1 MADNVYKAGLKN
13 VGSYQVSGK
22 PFVTASTVHAH
33 EEEKIE
39 FPEVT
44 NNITIRSDS
53 FEGSYN
59 SLYLSSSHYVV
70 TGAFAFDGTY
80 LTTTSS
86 FSIRWWGRFSDLP
99 ADVDDAAG
107 AGSGNDIMPFLGF
120 GASWSVRENSLQ
132 QAAGGSTFEY
142 RGLNQ
147 VGSDPQWT
155 NAAFPSGYSDFDARG
170 FTIDWFHYVF
180 TFESN
185 DSGNESTASFYRNGV
200 EIAGTNLERTYSSPF
215 DLSDNGASFHIGG
228 YQGGVRANLRDV
240 ILWDGVLSEA
250 QANSLYQASASYS
263 SSAFSPAGLQKLIWL
278 KPTGSA
284 QNLPGAQSQE
294 GGQFYNFGV
303 ATEYLQERFGSG
315 YDSSNVININ
325 SNSPFNEY
333 NSAYA
338 LNSEDADG
346 FILGNI
352 PLTLPSNFTII
363 VWVKSLS
370 DLTDKFILY
379 NKYVRLFY
387 RGNNKRLKLWID
399 RNVSAADVFDTR
411 DLREWTHLAITVDH
425 DVEGKLY
432 VNGELFATI
441 DLSTDNAQVDGENLN
456 FGHSAAAVR
465 TSFSEAAVFTS
476 TFTLDEVEEAYNS
489 GNKFDL
495 RKHSKKSTIRN
506 YWLFGDYPADT
517 FNNNGASAKLTA
529 TVNDIVGSSD
539 LTINETHADNDDF
552 ITQERHY
559 YEQAKRSLKIHYR
572 STGSYNTID
581 NKHYWVLDSDNESFT
596 MNVKSKEVYLSTDI
610 GVHNYSIHA
619 DLTTI
624 PTSMM
629 YQHTGSGV
637 DE

>member
-1 MADNVYKAGLKN
+1 MAKNVYKAGLNN

-22 PFVTASTVHAH
+22 PFVTASTVYAH
-33 EEEKIE
+33 EEQKIE

-44 NNITIRSDS
+44 NNITVKSDS

-86 FSIRWWGRFSDLP
+86 FSISWWGRFSDLP
-99 ADVDDAAG
+99 ADVDDASG
-107 AGSGNDIMPFLGF
+107 AGSTNDIMPFLGF
-120 GASWSVRENSLQ
+120 GGSWSVRENSLQ

-142 RGLNQ
+142 KGHNQ

-170 FTIDWFHYVF
+170 FTNDWFHYVF

-185 DSGNESTASFYRNGV
+185 NSGNESTASFYRNGV

-215 DLSDNGASFHIGG
+215 DLSYSSADFHIGG

-240 ILWDGVLSEA
+240 ILWDGVLSED

-284 QNLPGAQSQE
+284 QNLPGVKSTT

-315 YDSSNVININ
+315 YDHTNVININ

-338 LNSEDADG
+338 LNSDDANG

-352 PLTLPSNFTII
+352 AIEIPSDVTII
-363 VWVKSLS
+363 AWVKSLS
-370 DLTDKFILY
+370 NLADKFILY
-379 NKYVRLFY
+379 SQYVRLFY
-387 RGNNKRLKLWID
+387 RGNNKKLKLWINRSSGGAGFVD
-399 RNVSAADVFDTR
+399 GINEIK
-411 DLREWTHLAITVDH
+411 EWTHIAISIDH

-432 VNGELFATI
+432 VNGELFGTI
-441 DLSTDNAQVDGENLN
+441 DLSTHNALVDGTNLN
-456 FGHSAAAVR
+456 FGHTTQAVR
-465 TSFSEAAVFTS
+465 TSWSEAAVFTS
-476 TFTLDEVEEAYNS
+476 TFTADEVKEAYNS
-489 GNKFDL
+489 GYKFDL

-506 YWLFGDYPADT
+506 YW
-517 FNNNGASAKLTA
+517 
-529 TVNDIVGSSD
+529 
-539 LTINETHADNDDF
+539 
-552 ITQERHY
+552 
-559 YEQAKRSLKIHYR
+559 
-572 STGSYNTID
+572 
-581 NKHYWVLDSDNESFT
+581 
-596 MNVKSKEVYLSTDI
+596 
-610 GVHNYSIHA
+610 
-619 DLTTI
+619 
-624 PTSMM
+624 
-629 YQHTGSGV
+629 
-637 DE
+637 